1 MAENQDFRPSA
12 ALFDKMDALLARL
25 SNRQTRRR
33 PSRRDPRVQRLERID
48 PLQPF
53 VGDEPA
59 DRTGQTPDGTKADQP
74 ARCPPRVPA
83 DEVRQSVVVAVD
95 ERGELSLVEVGQP
108 IGEARD
114 SGGRVGPE
122 DIGDRGDPLCPIGR
136 DGQFSAVGE
145 SRDVGRVDRAQV
157 QSSQGI
163 GLLDADRGH
172 RVEGEPGHR
181 EDRRAC
187 VEAVYRSVAGGHR
200 LGADEPARFRAGLH
214 DGHLVSGTAQVQTC
228 GESGQSRADNH
239 HAGGG
244 PGHASKA
251 GHLRGPVGDPMGQCR
266 ELGPGRRRRRQG
278 VDSAQRRSQSGLDAG
293 LDSALCAGNSQD
305 LPCIGELAA

>member
-1 MAENQDFRPSA
+1 M
-12 ALFDKMDALLARL
+12 
-25 SNRQTRRR
+25 
-33 PSRRDPRVQRLERID
+33 
-48 PLQPF
+48 
-53 VGDEPA
+53 
-59 DRTGQTPDGTKADQP
+59 
-74 ARCPPRVPA
+74 
-83 DEVRQSVVVAVD
+83 
-95 ERGELSLVEVGQP
+95 EVGQP

-200 LGADEPARFRAGLH
+200 LGADEPARFRPASTTVTSCPAPRRCRPAESPASPAPITTTRAVGPDTRRRPATYAARWVIRWANAVSLARAGG
-214 DGHLVSGTAQVQTC
+214 DVGRASIPPSADP
-228 GESGQSRADNH
+228 RADSMR
-239 HAGGG
+239 
-244 PGHASKA
+244 ASTA
-251 GHLRGPVGDPMGQCR
+251 P
-266 ELGPGRRRRRQG
+266 
-278 VDSAQRRSQSGLDAG
+278 
-293 LDSALCAGNSQD
+293 CAGNSQD